1 MLQNKNIE
9 MKRVMIIVASLS
21 GLVSYAQSRES
32 AKVGINTTTPQATM
46 EVQVGA
52 SNLTGT
58 TNEGIIAPRLSK
70 ERIANIENPVEGT
83 LLYATDNVY
92 APAVE
97 NATISERVADITE
110 KGYYFYNG
118 SKWIG
123 WRDPEVYKDYNLSR
137 DRRVFL
143 SWLNIDVTDINMEAD
158 PDLKKVKIIGKNS
171 LSERVLTSVVLPD
184 GLEIIREYALYNN
197 RLTTVAIPNSVT
209 SIGNSAFYNNK
220 LTSVTIGNGVTSI
233 GESAFSGNPLT
244 NVTIPNSVTSIGNNA
259 FYSNQL
265 TNVTIGN
272 SVTSIGNRAF
282 SDNKLTSVTI
292 PNSVTSIGSEAFY
305 INQLTTVTIPNSV
318 TSIGESAFSNNQLT
332 SVTIPNS
339 VTSIGDIA
347 FFDNKLTS
355 VTIGNGVT
363 SIGSEAFSNNQLTN
377 VTIGNGVTSIGG
389 GAFFSYTT
397 TIELLKISASVPP
410 TMECSIFSDKPRRI
424 VVPMASV
431 AAYKAANGWSEY
443 ADIIVGE

>member
-1 MLQNKNIE
+1 
-9 MKRVMIIVASLS
+9 MKRIMIIVASLS

-70 ERIANIENPVEGT
+70 ERIANIENPIEGT

-143 SWLNIDVTDINMEAD
+143 SWLNTDVTDINMEAD
-158 PDLKKVKIIGKNS
+158 PDLKKVKVIGRNS
-171 LSERVLTSVVLPD
+171 FSDRDITSVVLPD
-184 GLEIIREYALYNN
+184 GLEIIRDHAFHHNK
-197 RLTTVAIPNSVT
+197 LTTITIPNSVT
-209 SIGNSAFYNNK
+209 SIGKYAFYVNK
-220 LTSVTIGNGVTSI
+220 LTSVTIPDSVKSIEEGTFSLNPLTAVTIGNGVTSIDERAFASNQLTTITIGNGVTSI
-233 GESAFSGNPLT
+233 GESAFYGT
-244 NVTIPNSVTSIGNNA
+244 
-259 FYSNQL
+259 
-265 TNVTIGN
+265 
-272 SVTSIGNRAF
+272 
-282 SDNKLTSVTI
+282 
-292 PNSVTSIGSEAFY
+292 
-305 INQLTTVTIPNSV
+305 
-318 TSIGESAFSNNQLT
+318 GE
-332 SVTIPNS
+332 
-339 VTSIGDIA
+339 
-347 FFDNKLTS
+347 
-355 VTIGNGVT
+355 
-363 SIGSEAFSNNQLTN
+363 
-377 VTIGNGVTSIGG
+377 
-389 GAFFSYTT
+389 
-397 TIELLKISASVPP
+397 IELLKISAPVPP
-410 TMECSIFSDKPRRI
+410 AMGMGVFNWPIRRI

-431 AAYKAANGWSEY
+431 AAYKAANGWSQY
-443 ADIIVGE
+443 ASIIVGE

>member
-9 MKRVMIIVASLS
+9 MKRIMIIVASLL

-83 LLYATDNVY
+83 LLYVTDNVY
-92 APAVE
+92 TPAVE

-143 SWLNIDVTDINMEAD
+143 DWLNTDVTDINMEAD
-158 PDLKKVKIIGKNS
+158 PDSKKVKVIGRKS
-171 LSERVLTSVVLPD
+171 LNDRDLTSVVLPD
-184 GLEIIREYALYNN
+184 GLEVIREHTFSNN
-197 RLTTVAIPNSVT
+197 KLTTIAIPNSVT
-209 SIGNSAFYNNK
+209 SIGESAFLSNQ
-220 LTSVTIGNGVTSI
+220 LTNVTIGNGVTSI
-233 GESAFSGNPLT
+233 GESAFSG
-244 NVTIPNSVTSIGNNA
+244 
-259 FYSNQL
+259 NQL

-282 SDNKLTSVTI
+282 SDNQLTSVTI
-292 PNSVTSIGSEAFY
+292 PNSVTSIGSE
-305 INQLTTVTIPNSV
+305 
-318 TSIGESAFSNNQLT
+318 
-332 SVTIPNS
+332 
-339 VTSIGDIA
+339 A

-397 TIELLKISASVPP
+397 TIELLKISASAPP
-410 TMECSIFSDKPRRI
+410 TMESSIFSDKPRRI

-443 ADIIVGE
+443 ANIIVGE

>member
-1 MLQNKNIE
+1 

-70 ERIANIENPVEGT
+70 ERIANIENTVEGT

-118 SKWIG
+118 RKWIG

-143 SWLNIDVTDINMEAD
+143 SWLNTEVTDINMEAD
-158 PDLKKVKIIGKNS
+158 PDLKKVKVIGRKS
-171 LSERVLTSVVLPD
+171 LNDRDLTSVVLPD
-184 GLEIIREYALYNN
+184 GLEIIREH
-197 RLTTVAIPNSVT
+197 TFS
-209 SIGNSAFYNNK
+209 NNK
-220 LTSVTIGNGVTSI
+220 
-233 GESAFSGNPLT
+233 
-244 NVTIPNSVTSIGNNA
+244 
-259 FYSNQL
+259 L

-272 SVTSIGNRAF
+272 SVTSIG
-282 SDNKLTSVTI
+282 
-292 PNSVTSIGSEAFY
+292 E
-305 INQLTTVTIPNSV
+305 
-318 TSIGESAFSNNQLT
+318 
-332 SVTIPNS
+332 
-339 VTSIGDIA
+339 
-347 FFDNKLTS
+347 
-355 VTIGNGVT
+355 
-363 SIGSEAFSNNQLTN
+363 EAFSNNQLTN
-377 VTIGNGVTSIGG
+377 VTIGNGVTSIGEN
-389 GAFFSYTT
+389 AFYGSA
-397 TIELLKISASVPP
+397 TIELLKISASAPP
-410 TMECSIFSDKPRRI
+410 TIGYNAFGYMIRRI

-431 AAYKAANGWSEY
+431 AAYKSANGWSEY
-443 ADIIVGE
+443 ANIIVGE

>member
-1 MLQNKNIE
+1 MLSKILQNKNIE
-9 MKRVMIIVASLS
+9 MKRIMIIVASLS

-92 APAVE
+92 APAVVD
-97 NATISERVADITE
+97 ATISERVADITE

-143 SWLNIDVTDINMEAD
+143 DWLNTDVTDIDMEAD
-158 PDLKKVKIIGKNS
+158 PDLKKVKVIGRKS
-171 LSERVLTSVVLPD
+171 LSDKNLISVVLPD
-184 GLEIIREYALYNN
+184 GLEIIREHAFSNN
-197 RLTTVAIPNSVT
+197 KLTTVAIPNSVT
-209 SIGNSAFYNNK
+209 SIGENAFGLNK

-233 GESAFSGNPLT
+233 GRYAFS
-244 NVTIPNSVTSIGNNA
+244 
-259 FYSNQL
+259 SNKL

-272 SVTSIGNRAF
+272 SVTSIGE
-282 SDNKLTSVTI
+282 D
-292 PNSVTSIGSEAFY
+292 AFY
-305 INQLTTVTIPNSV
+305 
-318 TSIGESAFSNNQLT
+318 G
-332 SVTIPNS
+332 
-339 VTSIGDIA
+339 
-347 FFDNKLTS
+347 
-355 VTIGNGVT
+355 
-363 SIGSEAFSNNQLTN
+363 
-377 VTIGNGVTSIGG
+377 
-389 GAFFSYTT
+389 YT
-397 TIELLKISASVPP
+397 TIELLKISAPVPP
-410 TMECSIFSDKPRRI
+410 TMEGRIFYDTPHRI

-431 AAYKAANGWSEY
+431 AAYKAANGWSDY
-443 ADIIVGE
+443 ANVIEGE

>member
-1 MLQNKNIE
+1 
-9 MKRVMIIVASLS
+9 MKRIMIIVASLS
-21 GLVSYAQSRES
+21 GLVSYTQSRES

-143 SWLNIDVTDINMEAD
+143 SWLNTDVTDINMEAD
-158 PDLKKVKIIGKNS
+158 PDLKKVKVIGRKS
-171 LSERVLTSVVLPD
+171 FSERVLTSVVLPD

-197 RLTTVAIPNSVT
+197 KLTTIAIPNSVTSIEGYAFSSNQLTNVTIGNGVMSIGGYAFASNKLTTVAIPNSVT
-209 SIGNSAFYNNK
+209 SIGR
-220 LTSVTIGNGVTSI
+220 G
-233 GESAFSGNPLT
+233 AFSGNQLT
-244 NVTIPNSVTSIGNNA
+244 NVTIPNSV
-259 FYSNQL
+259 
-265 TNVTIGN
+265 
-272 SVTSIGNRAF
+272 
-282 SDNKLTSVTI
+282 K
-292 PNSVTSIGSEAFY
+292 
-305 INQLTTVTIPNSV
+305 
-318 TSIGESAFSNNQLT
+318 SIGESAFS
-332 SVTIPNS
+332 S
-339 VTSIGDIA
+339 
-347 FFDNKLTS
+347 
-355 VTIGNGVT
+355 
-363 SIGSEAFSNNQLTN
+363 NQLTN
-377 VTIGNGVTSIGG
+377 VTIGNGVTSIGRY
-389 GAFFSYTT
+389 AFASNKLTT
-397 TIELLKISASVPP
+397 ITIGNGVTSIGESAFYGTGEIELLKISAPVPP
-410 TMECSIFSDKPRRI
+410 AMGMGVFNWPIRRI

-431 AAYKAANGWSEY
+431 AAYKAANGWSQY
-443 ADIIVGE
+443 ASIIVGE

>member
-97 NATISERVADITE
+97 NATISECVADITE

-143 SWLNIDVTDINMEAD
+143 SWLNTDVTDINMEAD

-197 RLTTVAIPNSVT
+197 RLTTVAIPNGVT
-209 SIGNSAFYNNK
+209 SIGKGAFSGNQ
-220 LTSVTIGNGVTSI
+220 LTNITIGNGVTSI

-244 NVTIPNSVTSIGNNA
+244 NVTIGNSVTSIGNSA
-259 FYSNQL
+259 FYNNQLTSVTIGNGVTSIGESAFSGNQL

-282 SDNKLTSVTI
+282 SDNQLTSVTI
-292 PNSVTSIGSEAFY
+292 PNSVTSIGSE
-305 INQLTTVTIPNSV
+305 
-318 TSIGESAFSNNQLT
+318 
-332 SVTIPNS
+332 
-339 VTSIGDIA
+339 A

-397 TIELLKISASVPP
+397 TIELLKISASAPP
-410 TMECSIFSDKPRRI
+410 TMESSIFSDKPRRI

-443 ADIIVGE
+443 ANIIVGE

>member
-9 MKRVMIIVASLS
+9 MKRIMIIVASLL

-83 LLYATDNVY
+83 LLYVTDNVY
-92 APAVE
+92 TPAVE

-143 SWLNIDVTDINMEAD
+143 DWLNTDVTDINMEAD
-158 PDLKKVKIIGKNS
+158 PDSKKVKVIGRKS
-171 LSERVLTSVVLPD
+171 LNDRDLTSVVLPD
-184 GLEIIREYALYNN
+184 GLEVIREH
-197 RLTTVAIPNSVT
+197 TFS
-209 SIGNSAFYNNK
+209 NNK
-220 LTSVTIGNGVTSI
+220 LTTI
-233 GESAFSGNPLT
+233 A
-244 NVTIPNSVTSIGNNA
+244 
-259 FYSNQL
+259 
-265 TNVTIGN
+265 
-272 SVTSIGNRAF
+272 
-282 SDNKLTSVTI
+282 
-292 PNSVTSIGSEAFY
+292 
-305 INQLTTVTIPNSV
+305 IPNSV
-318 TSIGESAFSNNQLT
+318 TSIGESAFLS
-332 SVTIPNS
+332 
-339 VTSIGDIA
+339 
-347 FFDNKLTS
+347 
-355 VTIGNGVT
+355 
-363 SIGSEAFSNNQLTN
+363 NQLTN

-397 TIELLKISASVPP
+397 TIELLKISASAPP
-410 TMECSIFSDKPRRI
+410 TMESSIFSDKPRRI

-443 ADIIVGE
+443 ANIIVGE

>member
-1 MLQNKNIE
+1 
-9 MKRVMIIVASLS
+9 MKRIMIIVASLS
-21 GLVSYAQSRES
+21 GLVSYAQSREC

-143 SWLNIDVTDINMEAD
+143 SWLNTDVTDINMEAD
-158 PDLKKVKIIGKNS
+158 PDLKKVKIIGRNS
-171 LSERVLTSVVLPD
+171 FNDRDLTSVVLPD
-184 GLEIIREYALYNN
+184 GLEIIRDE
-197 RLTTVAIPNSVT
+197 
-209 SIGNSAFYNNK
+209 AFHQNK
-220 LTSVTIGNGVTSI
+220 LTTI
-233 GESAFSGNPLT
+233 
-244 NVTIPNSVTSIGNNA
+244 TIPNSVTSIGERA
-259 FYSNQL
+259 FSNNQL

-272 SVTSIGNRAF
+272 SVTSIGESAF
-282 SDNKLTSVTI
+282 S
-292 PNSVTSIGSEAFY
+292 G
-305 INQLTTVTIPNSV
+305 NQLTTVTIPNSV
-318 TSIGESAFSNNQLT
+318 TSIGESAFS
-332 SVTIPNS
+332 S
-339 VTSIGDIA
+339 
-347 FFDNKLTS
+347 
-355 VTIGNGVT
+355 
-363 SIGSEAFSNNQLTN
+363 NQLTN

-389 GAFFSYTT
+389 GAFSRNQLTTVTIPNSVTSIGKVAFYRNQLTNVTIGNGVTSIGEEAFSGNQLTNVTIGNGVTSIGKNAFYVYT
-397 TIELLKISASVPP
+397 TIELLKISAPVPP
-410 TMECSIFSDKPRRI
+410 TMEGRIFYDTPHRI

-431 AAYKAANGWSEY
+431 AAYKAANGWSNY
-443 ADIIVGE
+443 ANIIVGE

>member
-1 MLQNKNIE
+1 
-9 MKRVMIIVASLS
+9 MKRIMIIVASLS

-70 ERIANIENPVEGT
+70 ERIANIENPIEGT

-143 SWLNIDVTDINMEAD
+143 SWLNTDVTDINMEAD
-158 PDLKKVKIIGKNS
+158 PDLKKVKVIGRNS
-171 LSERVLTSVVLPD
+171 FSDRDITSVVLPD
-184 GLEIIREYALYNN
+184 GLEIIRDH
-197 RLTTVAIPNSVT
+197 
-209 SIGNSAFYNNK
+209 AFHHNK
-220 LTSVTIGNGVTSI
+220 LTTI
-233 GESAFSGNPLT
+233 
-244 NVTIPNSVTSIGNNA
+244 TIPNSVTSIGKYA
-259 FYSNQL
+259 FY
-265 TNVTIGN
+265 V
-272 SVTSIGNRAF
+272 
-282 SDNKLTSVTI
+282 NKLTSVTI
-292 PNSVTSIGSEAFY
+292 PDSVKSIEEGTFSLNPLTAVTIGNGVMSIGESAFY
-305 INQLTTVTIPNSV
+305 GNQLTTVTIPNSV
-318 TSIGESAFSNNQLT
+318 TSIGKSAFYDNQLT
-332 SVTIPNS
+332 NVTIPNS
-339 VTSIGDIA
+339 VTSIDERA
-347 FFDNKLTS
+347 FASNQLTTI
-355 VTIGNGVT
+355 TIGNGVT
-363 SIGSEAFSNNQLTN
+363 SIGESAFYGT
-377 VTIGNGVTSIGG
+377 GE
-389 GAFFSYTT
+389 
-397 TIELLKISASVPP
+397 IELLKISAPVPP
-410 TMECSIFSDKPRRI
+410 AMGMGVFNWPIRRI

-431 AAYKAANGWSEY
+431 AAYKAANGWSNY
-443 ADIIVGE
+443 ANIIVGE

>member
-1 MLQNKNIE
+1 
-9 MKRVMIIVASLS
+9 MKRIMIIVVSLS
-21 GLVSYAQSRES
+21 GLLSYAQSRES

-143 SWLNIDVTDINMEAD
+143 SWLNTDVTDINMEAD
-158 PDLKKVKIIGKNS
+158 PDLKKVKIIGRKS
-171 LSERVLTSVVLPD
+171 LNDRDLTSVVLPD
-184 GLEIIREYALYNN
+184 GLEIIRDHAFYNN
-197 RLTTVAIPNSVT
+197 KLTTITIPNSVT
-209 SIGNSAFYNNK
+209 SIGKSAFSSNQ
-220 LTSVTIGNGVTSI
+220 LTNVTIGNGVTSI
-233 GESAFSGNPLT
+233 GESAFY
-244 NVTIPNSVTSIGNNA
+244 I
-259 FYSNQL
+259 
-265 TNVTIGN
+265 
-272 SVTSIGNRAF
+272 
-282 SDNKLTSVTI
+282 NKLTSVTI
-292 PNSVTSIGSEAFY
+292 PDSVKSIGGSAFSLNLLTAVTIGNGVTSIGNSAFY
-305 INQLTTVTIPNSV
+305 GNQLTTVTIPNSV
-318 TSIGESAFSNNQLT
+318 TSIGESAFS
-332 SVTIPNS
+332 S
-339 VTSIGDIA
+339 
-347 FFDNKLTS
+347 
-355 VTIGNGVT
+355 
-363 SIGSEAFSNNQLTN
+363 NQLTN
-377 VTIGNGVTSIGG
+377 VTIGNGVTSIGK
-389 GAFFSYTT
+389 GAFYSIGE
-397 TIELLKISASVPP
+397 IELLKISAPVPLAMG
-410 TMECSIFSDKPRRI
+410 TDVFNWSIHRI

-431 AAYKAANGWSEY
+431 DAYKAANGWSNY
-443 ADIIVGE
+443 ANIIVGE

>member
-1 MLQNKNIE
+1 

-70 ERIANIENPVEGT
+70 ERIANIENTVEGT

-118 SKWIG
+118 RKWIG

-143 SWLNIDVTDINMEAD
+143 SWLNTEVTDINMEAD
-158 PDLKKVKIIGKNS
+158 PDLKKVKVIGRKS
-171 LSERVLTSVVLPD
+171 LNDRDLTSVVLPD
-184 GLEIIREYALYNN
+184 GLEIIREHTFSNN
-197 RLTTVAIPNSVT
+197 KLTTIAIPNSVT
-209 SIGNSAFYNNK
+209 SIGR
-220 LTSVTIGNGVTSI
+220 G
-233 GESAFSGNPLT
+233 AFS
-244 NVTIPNSVTSIGNNA
+244 
-259 FYSNQL
+259 SNQL

-272 SVTSIGNRAF
+272 SVTSIGYGAF
-282 SDNKLTSVTI
+282 S
-292 PNSVTSIGSEAFY
+292 G
-305 INQLTTVTIPNSV
+305 
-318 TSIGESAFSNNQLT
+318 
-332 SVTIPNS
+332 
-339 VTSIGDIA
+339 
-347 FFDNKLTS
+347 
-355 VTIGNGVT
+355 
-363 SIGSEAFSNNQLTN
+363 NQLTN
-377 VTIGNGVTSIGG
+377 ITIGNGVTSIGG
-389 GAFFSYTT
+389 
-397 TIELLKISASVPP
+397 ELFL
-410 TMECSIFSDKPRRI
+410 
-424 VVPMASV
+424 
-431 AAYKAANGWSEY
+431 
-443 ADIIVGE
+443 IIN

>member
-1 MLQNKNIE
+1 MLSKILQNKNIE
-9 MKRVMIIVASLS
+9 MKRIMIIVASLS
-21 GLVSYAQSRES
+21 GLVSYAQSREC

-46 EVQVGA
+46 EVRVGA

-143 SWLNIDVTDINMEAD
+143 SWLNTDVTDINMEAD
-158 PDLKKVKIIGKNS
+158 PDLKKVKVIGRKS
-171 LSERVLTSVVLPD
+171 FSERVLTSVVLPD

-197 RLTTVAIPNSVT
+197 KLTTIAIPSSVTSIEGYAFSSNQLTNVTIGNGVMSIGGYAFASNKLTTVAIPNSVT
-209 SIGNSAFYNNK
+209 SIGEGAFLGNQ
-220 LTSVTIGNGVTSI
+220 LTNVTIGNGVMSI
-233 GESAFSGNPLT
+233 GNSAFSSNQLT
-244 NVTIPNSVTSIGNNA
+244 NVTIPNSVTSIGN
-259 FYSNQL
+259 
-265 TNVTIGN
+265 
-272 SVTSIGNRAF
+272 
-282 SDNKLTSVTI
+282 
-292 PNSVTSIGSEAFY
+292 
-305 INQLTTVTIPNSV
+305 
-318 TSIGESAFSNNQLT
+318 SAFVS
-332 SVTIPNS
+332 
-339 VTSIGDIA
+339 
-347 FFDNKLTS
+347 
-355 VTIGNGVT
+355 
-363 SIGSEAFSNNQLTN
+363 NQLTN
-377 VTIGNGVTSIGG
+377 VTIGNGVTSIGES
-389 GAFFSYTT
+389 AFYVYT
-397 TIELLKISASVPP
+397 TIELLKISAPVPP
-410 TMECSIFSDKPRRI
+410 TMEGRIFYDTPHRI

-431 AAYKAANGWSEY
+431 DAYKAANGWSEY
-443 ADIIVGE
+443 ANIIEGE